1 MKKYTVGPLFALA
14 LALAGATALFLTI
27 SYAYAMECPHDRA
40 DSYSLRIESVT
51 IDGIEQQ
58 DLSAY
63 YQPALVAVTL
73 SADITRS
80 RSEGD
85 QGTINAD
92 YASLRFY
99 NRVAG
104 PGSYDEIFLIDT
116 SDR

>member
-27 SYAYAMECPHDRA
+27 SYAYAMACPGDTAVR
-40 DSYSLRIESVT
+40 YSLRIESVT

-63 YQPALVAVTL
+63 YQQELVATTL
-73 SADITRS
+73 SADIIRS

-85 QGTINAD
+85 RGTINAD
-92 YASLRFY
+92 YVSLRFH

-104 PGSYDEIFLIDT
+104 PGYYDEIFVIDT